1 MYPYFHLFRL
11 SHFFRFFCFF
21 RFFRKAKNT
30 LVASVIYFLSISA
43 WADLPRPPEQL
54 NIQDGNY
61 AEGLIS
67 YGLNIMGYGC
77 YLLAGLAFLFVGYEM
92 VSAYQ
97 EAKKLEKL
105 SHFFTWALVG
115 VFTLAICLGLL
126 YAGNALINN
135 APKP

>member
-1 MYPYFHLFRL
+1 MHSLFFKTKNRL
-11 SHFFRFFCFF
+11 WIFF
-21 RFFRKAKNT
+21 T
-30 LVASVIYFLSISA
+30 YLLSIPV

-54 NIQDGNY
+54 NIKDGNY

-67 YGLNIMGYGC
+67 YGLTIMGYGC

-92 VSAYQ
+92 ISAYQ
-97 EAKKLEKL
+97 EAKKMEKL

-115 VFTLAICLGLL
+115 VFTLAVCLGLL
-126 YAGNALINN
+126 YAGNTLITD

>member
-1 MYPYFHLFRL
+1 MHSLFCKTKNML
-11 SHFFRFFCFF
+11 WIFF
-21 RFFRKAKNT
+21 
-30 LVASVIYFLSISA
+30 IYLLSIPA

-54 NIQDGNY
+54 NIKDGNY

-67 YGLNIMGYGC
+67 YGLTIMGYGC

-92 VSAYQ
+92 ISAYQ
-97 EAKKLEKL
+97 EAKKMEKL

-115 VFTLAICLGLL
+115 VFTLAVCLGLL
-126 YAGNALINN
+126 YAGNILITD